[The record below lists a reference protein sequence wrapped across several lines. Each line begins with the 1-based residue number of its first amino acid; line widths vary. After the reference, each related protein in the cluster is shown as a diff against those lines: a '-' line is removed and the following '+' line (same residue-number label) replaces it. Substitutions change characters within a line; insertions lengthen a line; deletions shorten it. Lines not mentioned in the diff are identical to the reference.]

1 MVKLSKVA
9 VWLVPPENEIAL
21 PAEAIVPP
29 PVARMD
35 APLPCSPT
43 AVAAALVVLT
53 LSVPVAVIEPAVPLA
68 AASLARSAKAP
79 GPDVVIVAAPSVI
92 CEPAPSALTP

>member
-21 PAEAIVPP
+21 PAETIVPP
-29 PVARMD
+29 PVARID
-35 APLPCSPT
+35 APFPCSPT

-53 LSVPVAVIEPAVPLA
+53 LSVPVAVIEPGGA
-68 AASLARSAKAP
+68 ARRRVAGEQADTRP
-79 GPDVVIVAAPSVI
+79 GPRS
-92 CEPAPSALTP
+92 